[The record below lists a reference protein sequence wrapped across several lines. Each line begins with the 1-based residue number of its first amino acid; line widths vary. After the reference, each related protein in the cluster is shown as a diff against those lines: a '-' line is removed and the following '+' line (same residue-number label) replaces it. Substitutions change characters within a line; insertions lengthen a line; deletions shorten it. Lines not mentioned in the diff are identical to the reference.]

1 MKRLYISI
9 IIILSAAIALFAL
22 PATDARFLNIEIGYR
37 LDSDGSW
44 TMEYQHQVRL
54 DTYLAVNRLLGETF
68 IVYNPVFQKLEI
80 LKAETTMADGRKVAA
95 PENAFNEVLPF
106 AAHGFADFSG
116 LREMVVTHTGL
127 ERGAIVDLRYRI
139 HTQPGFF
146 PCFSGRE
153 ALVRDFPVEKYKLE
167 IVVPAEREL
176 HFRVFGCEPVRTV
189 ANEEGMRRYTFLVLQ
204 NKTAA
209 HEPLAPALADP
220 FIVFSAT
227 TDWPKALELKADAA
241 LLPAALAAKVEKLK
255 AQFPARPDLLAPQGG
270 QQSDDMLA
278 PHRGQQSDDMLAAL
292 QKAVAVDIQNCG
304 LGSEAT
310 GWQARPLERV
320 FASNYATRLEK
331 ALLLRALLK
340 EAGFNV
346 ELLGVAAGASFA
358 VNVATPLQ
366 LGEFWLKVGE
376 GSDVFHVD
384 PWREQNE
391 FFPYRCQGLDAWNFE
406 RLAPEKLPSSGW
418 EANGVDITGAVQ
430 LDPSGAAAAGTLAV
444 TVRGVFNRYADAVE
458 NSGRFIEGLLK
469 KIFPVQKVEIKKL
482 LQLTRHEIRVEA
494 FFSGPWLKDAGAALF
509 TVDACRLPGLSENM
523 ASLERRESPLALEA
537 PFRVNVDLDLQPAA
551 GLTLEYGAPD
561 VRVKNEAGLFARSL
575 VQEKNGHIRFSET
588 CALEKNPVPPE
599 LYPRL
604 RDMLKA
610 YFTPD
615 FWLVFKQSK

>member
-95 PENAFNEVLPF
+95 PDNAFNEVLPF

-139 HTQPGFF
+139 HTQPGIF
-146 PCFSGRE
+146 PFFSGRE

-189 ANEEGMRRYTFLVLQ
+189 ASEGGMRRYTFLVLQ

-209 HEPLAPALADP
+209 YEPLAPAQADP
-220 FIVFSAT
+220 FIVFSTT
-227 TDWPKALELKADAA
+227 TDWSKALELKADVA

-255 AQFPARPDLLAPQGG
+255 AQFPARPDLLAPQWG
-270 QQSDDMLA
+270 QQSDDLLA
-278 PHRGQQSDDMLAAL
+278 PHRGQQSDDLLAAL
-292 QKAVAVDIQNCG
+292 QKFVAVEIQNCG
-304 LGSEAT
+304 LGCEAT

-331 ALLLRALLK
+331 ALLLQALFK
-340 EAGFNV
+340 EAGFNA
-346 ELLGVAAGASFA
+346 ELLGVAGSASFA

-366 LGEFWLKVGE
+366 LGEFWLKINE
-376 GSDVFHVD
+376 EPHVFHVD

-391 FFPYRCQGLDAWNFE
+391 FFPYRCQGLDAWNLE
-406 RLAPEKLPSSGW
+406 RQAPEKLPASGW
-418 EANGVDITGAVQ
+418 EANGIDITGAVQ
-430 LDPSGAAAAGTLAV
+430 LDIAAATGTLAV
-444 TVRGVFNRYADAVE
+444 AVRGIFNRYADAVE

-469 KIFPVQKVEIKKL
+469 RIFPVQKVEIKKV

-494 FFSGPWLKDAGAALF
+494 SFSGPWLKDAGATLF
-509 TVDACRLPGLSENM
+509 TVDACRLPGLSESMVN
-523 ASLERRESPLALEA
+523 LERRESPLALEA
-537 PFRVNVDLDLQPAA
+537 PFQVNLDLDLQPAA
-551 GLTLEYGAPD
+551 GLTLEYGTPD
-561 VRVKNEAGLFARSL
+561 VQVRNEAGLFTRSL
-575 VQEKNGHIRFSET
+575 VSEKNGHIRFSET
-588 CALEKNPVPPE
+588 CAFEKTPVPPE

-604 RDMLKA
+604 REMLNA
-610 YFTPD
+610 YFIPD
-615 FWLVFKQSK
+615 LWLVFKKDK